1 MNNKLLATIIVAC
14 GLVVVPVHDHAA
26 EPHGTQQAVKLSPDL
41 MSLLA
46 EEMREIAAG
55 VQGIALSLATADW
68 GAIVETSE
76 KIQASYILDKKLT
89 MAQSRELEHA
99 LPVNFRELDA
109 EFHRRAEKLG
119 AAASAHDFELVA
131 FHYSRLIESCAR
143 CHSAYARQR
152 FPGFSPSGQPGHHH

>member
-1 MNNKLLATIIVAC
+1 MANKLLAMIIVTC
-14 GLVVVPVHDHAA
+14 GLVAVPVHNHAA
-26 EPHGTQQAVKLSPDL
+26 EPHAAHQAVKLSPDL

-68 GAIVETSE
+68 NAIVETSA

-89 MAQSRELEHA
+89 VAQSRELEHA

-119 AAASAHDFELVA
+119 AAAAVHDFELVA
-131 FHYSRLIESCAR
+131 FHYSRLIEGCAQ
-143 CHSAYARQR
+143 CHSVYARQR
-152 FPGFSPSGQPGHHH
+152 FPGFSSPGQQGHHH